1 MTVCQ
6 QSNEMDKSSS
16 ITCNFCAKILCLYGS
31 RAKWRSLG
39 MGDVAPISWIIDHY
53 YIDFNN
59 YTATFILSILKAY
72 RKFT

>member
-1 MTVCQ
+1 
-6 QSNEMDKSSS
+6 
-16 ITCNFCAKILCLYGS
+16 
-31 RAKWRSLG
+31 